1 MTGIGQN
8 SIRNKRVNRALVLDM
23 LLRAGP
29 LPRRELAGLTRLT
42 PATITKITAELIAEG
57 LVREIGVWNGR
68 ANKVGRKFIALDLVP
83 EAVVVGAV
91 HIRHAVVETGLVDL
105 KGAVLARRCV
115 HLPDQLE
122 GDGLVDLVA
131 KELEMAVAEC
141 GGCRLSAVGAAAVG
155 LVDCSGGVVISA
167 PQRPQW
173 RGLRLASELRRRL
186 PLPTF
191 LENNVRSMALA
202 ERMFGALN
210 DEANSMCVYIGNG
223 IGSGLIIR
231 DQIYQGGLAGGE
243 FGHMTY
249 LPHGLPCWCG
259 NEGCLEQ
266 YAAEPALLRELDV
279 GSIAEILLLARQGD
293 ARVLDGMRVA
303 GERIGTVL
311 ASFINMFYVPRIVVA
326 GSLADGDLPLVP
338 EVQAVVNR
346 LSFLARRQGVTVTGS
361 RLGEDIGLLG
371 AASLALWNHVFEADF
386 QLDDQPAR

>member
-23 LLRAGP
+23 LLRKGP

-68 ANKVGRKFIALDLVP
+68 ATKVGRKFIALDLVP
-83 EAVVVGAV
+83 DAVVVGAL
-91 HIRHAVVETGLVDL
+91 HIRCDMVETGLVDL
-105 KGAVLARRCV
+105 KGRLLTRRSAP
-115 HLPDQLE
+115 LPEQLD
-122 GDGLVDLVA
+122 GAGLVDLAV
-131 KELEMAVAEC
+131 KELDLAVAGR
-141 GGCRLSAVGAAAVG
+141 GGRRMAAIGVAAVG
-155 LVDCSGGVVISA
+155 LVDFSDGAVISA
-167 PQRPQW
+167 PQRPDW
-173 RGLRLASELRRRL
+173 RGLRLAGELYKRL
-186 PLPTF
+186 SLPTF
-191 LENNVRSMALA
+191 VENNVRCMALA
-202 ERMFGALN
+202 ERMFGSLN
-210 DEANSMCVYIGNG
+210 AEANSMCVYIGNG

-231 DQIYQGGLAGGE
+231 DQLYQGGLAGGE

-266 YAAEPALLRELDV
+266 YAAEPALLRVLGAGSVDDV
-279 GSIAEILLLARQGD
+279 LRLARQGD
-293 ARVLDGMRVA
+293 QDVVDKLRVA

-326 GSLADGDLPLVP
+326 GALAESDLPLVK
-338 EVQAVVNR
+338 EVQDVVNR

-361 RLGEDIGLLG
+361 GLGEEIGLLG
-371 AASLALWNHVFEADF
+371 AASLALWHHVFEADF
-386 QLDDQPAR
+386 QLEDVPAR